1 MGRFLS
7 VLQNMT
13 GRRQEEDDLQPPS
26 ALLKSFFIR
35 FDYFQIVPMILL
47 LCVGLLFIYGT
58 GQQIGGVYA
67 GIWKRQLLYMG
78 IGFFCWGVCIFI
90 DYRWFAPGTILF
102 YPLAILLLVLV
113 LFVGTEQFGARRWLS
128 IAGFSV
134 QPSEF
139 GKLAVLLAVS
149 RLLSLSK
156 ADINKPLW
164 MAIVAVVTLIPF
176 CLIYKEPDL
185 GTALVLLPMV
195 GAIILAARLKWIW
208 LLIFLIVAAAALP
221 TVYYNL
227 KPYQKERIQTFL
239 NPDSDPQNRGWN
251 AIQAELAVGRG
262 GMTGTG
268 FMKGTRCSL
277 GYLPTT
283 VANSD
288 FIFPVIAEETGFIGT
303 LALLLL
309 YAILLFSI
317 LRTALLAPDDFG
329 RFLCVGVAVLLATHV
344 FVNIGMSIKLLPI
357 TGLPLPLVSYG
368 GSFLVAM
375 MIYLGIVQSVYAHR
389 KQESFFAV

>member
-1 MGRFLS
+1 MGRFHSTLEGIS
-7 VLQNMT
+7 SGKVDE
-13 GRRQEEDDLQPPS
+13 GDLQPPS
-26 ALLKSFFIR
+26 ALLKSFFSRI
-35 FDYFQIVPMILL
+35 DWFQIIPMLL
-47 LCVGLLFIYGT
+47 LLGIGLLFIYGT
-58 GQQIGGVYA
+58 GQQIGGIYA
-67 GIWKRQLLYMG
+67 DIWQRQLLYMG
-78 IGFFCWGVCIFI
+78 IGFVFWLICTFI
-90 DYRWFAPGTILF
+90 DYRWFAPGAMLF
-102 YPLAILLLVLV
+102 YPFAIILLVLV
-113 LFVGTEQFGARRWLS
+113 LLIGTEQFGARRWLS
-128 IAGFSV
+128 IAGFSI

-149 RLLSLSK
+149 RLLSHTK
-156 ADINKPLW
+156 ANINKPLW
-164 MAIVAVVTLIPF
+164 MALVALVTLIPF
-176 CLIYKEPDL
+176 VLIYKEPDL

-195 GAIILAARLKWIW
+195 GAIVLAARLKWIY
-208 LLIFLIVAAAALP
+208 LLIILIVTAAALP
-221 TVYYNL
+221 TIYYNL
-227 KPYQKERIQTFL
+227 KPYQKERVKTFL

-309 YAILLFSI
+309 YAVLLFSI
-317 LRTALLAPDDFG
+317 LRTALLAPDAFG
-329 RFLCVGVAVLLATHV
+329 RYLCVGVAVLLATHV
-344 FVNIGMSIKLLPI
+344 SVNVGMCIKLLPI
-357 TGLPLPLVSYG
+357 TGLPLPLISYG
-368 GSFLVAM
+368 GTFLVAM

-389 KQESFFAV
+389 ERDSFFAV